1 MTTATATRR
10 RKATGITLPRA
21 DLLHALTTVGDA
33 VPKKTT
39 KPILHNVL
47 LHDGMLTGTDLEL
60 RIDCDIDYHDEPL
73 LLPHARLTAILRES
87 KADDV
92 TLVPDGTSCKVQIG
106 RSEWKL
112 PVEDAAEF
120 PAWEPSD
127 TKSLP
132 ILPVDQFARAV
143 RSVAYACDDESSR
156 FALGAVLFEVSRKEG
171 KCWVV
176 ASDGRRL
183 SVAEMELPTSR
194 DVDDAKPLVP
204 HRAMAAIQ
212 KVAESHGKDGTSVD
226 LQASKSEI
234 VARLEGQ
241 RVIARLVDGHFPRW
255 RDVFPERDV
264 SEHVV
269 EIEALLS
276 ATRSAAIVTTEQSK
290 GVDYAFT
297 ESGLTLTA
305 RSSESG
311 ESHVECEVSESGQPA
326 TVKLD
331 PRFVQDVLKAIK
343 TLDGEPTVRIEA
355 AGAGD
360 AVLFLYGEDDEYR
373 SVIMPLAAD

>member
-1 MTTATATRR
+1 MTATATRK
-10 RKATGITLPRA
+10 RKAAGVTLGKS
-21 DLLHALTTVGDA
+21 DLLGALA
-33 VPKKTT
+33 MASAAIPAKTP

-60 RIDCDIDYHDEPL
+60 QIDCDIDWQDEPL
-73 LLPHARLTAILRES
+73 LLPHSRLTAILRES
-87 KADDV
+87 KGDEV

-120 PAWEPSD
+120 PAWEPTD
-127 TKSLP
+127 TKLLP

-171 KCWVV
+171 QCWVV

-183 SVAEMELPTSR
+183 SVATMSLPNTR

-212 KVAESHGKDGTSVD
+212 RVAESHGQDGTSID
-226 LQASKSEI
+226 FEMSKSEI
-234 VARLEGQ
+234 VARMDGQ

-255 RDVFPERDV
+255 RDVFPDREVR
-264 SEHVV
+264 EHS
-269 EIEALLS
+269 IAMDALLS
-276 ATRSAAIVTTEQSK
+276 ATRAAAIVTTEQSK

-297 ESGLTLTA
+297 DAGLTLTA

-311 ESHVECEVSESGQPA
+311 ESHVECEVSEPGDSA
-326 TVKLD
+326 TVKMD
-331 PRFVQDVLKAIK
+331 PRFVQDVLKAFIS
-343 TLDGEPTVRIEA
+343 LDGEPNVRIEA

-360 AVLFLYGEDDEYR
+360 AVLFRYGEDDEYR
-373 SVIMPLAAD
+373 SVIMPLAKD